1 MKGSLD
7 NVVNFK
13 CRTCLKAPVTSD
25 ENKKVELN
33 NLDHEVV
40 DQFCYL
46 NEMLSAGGGA
56 EARSVSLVRS
66 DWTKFRELLPL
77 QTSRFFS
84 HEMKGK
90 LYNLR

>member
-1 MKGSLD
+1 MKDNLD

-13 CRTCLKAPVTSD
+13 CRTCLKAPLTNN
-25 ENKKVELN
+25 ENKSLELN
-33 NLDHEVV
+33 NLDYEAV

-46 NEMLSAGGGA
+46 NETLSPDGGA
-56 EARSVSLVRS
+56 SVSLVRS
-66 DWTKFRELLPL
+66 DWTKFRELLLL

-84 HEMKGK
+84 HKMKGK